1 MINQKTAILLSNKI
15 KGYFR
20 GLNTKGYMN
29 KAKEYQMKS
38 FPPPS
43 KLMLDSLFDDL
54 KMSPEKMSFKVKIIT
69 NNEFYRYVNLFST
82 HVNSENI
89 PGRTIA
95 LGVLETNTNKWV
107 GFIRVSSVLMNNK
120 PRNDL
125 AKNNLYKNNKLDPK
139 RFNRHILNGN
149 TIVPVQPFG
158 FNCLGGKLLALI
170 CTSDWLRRKFDKKY
184 KTNIVMFETT
194 ALYGND
200 HEASQYD
207 GLRPFVR
214 RKGKTESNFVPLIQS
229 ELFKELKDKIKP
241 DIKTKSSNKKLS
253 EQIKC
258 FNTIK
263 KLLPKDKKASF
274 IKALEKAKSINQSKT
289 YYVSNYGFD
298 NYLDVINEPV
308 KLYKRQLIKSEN
320 YDKHNLENLIEIW
333 RKKAIK
339 RYQKLKLK
347 NELETSRDLFGI
359 DKNINSMRTKNLN
372 Y

>member
-15 KGYFR
+15 KNYFR
-20 GLNTKGYMN
+20 GQDTKGYMD
-29 KAKEYQMKS
+29 KAKKYQMKS
-38 FPPPS
+38 FPRPS
-43 KLMLDSLFDDL
+43 KLMLDSLFNDL
-54 KMSPEKMSFKVKIIT
+54 KMSPEKMSFKVKIIP

-82 HVNSENI
+82 HINSENI
-89 PGRTIA
+89 PGRTMA
-95 LGVLETNTNKWV
+95 FGVLETNTNKWV

-120 PRNDL
+120 ARNDL
-125 AKNNLYKNNKLDPK
+125 AKNNLYKNNKLHPK
-139 RFNRHILNGN
+139 RLNRHILNGN

-158 FNCLGGKLLALI
+158 NNCLGGKLLALI

-184 KTNIVMFETT
+184 KKTNIVMFETT
-194 ALYGND
+194 SLYGD
-200 HEASQYD
+200 TKKESQYD
-207 GLRPFVR
+207 GLRPFIR

-241 DIKTKSSNKKLS
+241 NIKTKSSNRKLLTQKS
-253 EQIKC
+253 C
-258 FNTIK
+258 FQEIK
-263 KLLPKDKKASF
+263 KLLPKDKKTSF

-320 YDKHNLENLIEIW
+320 YDKHNLENLIEVW

-339 RYQKLKLK
+339 KYQKLKLNNK
-347 NELETSRDLFGI
+347 LKLNKEIFGI
-359 DKNINSMRTKNLN
+359 DKNINSMRT
-372 Y
+372 